1 MTSMLVDGG
10 NNCGHTMGKISD
22 IFRGRVYLLRVEQI
36 YAISG
41 ADGPVVM
48 FPGKR

>member
-1 MTSMLVDGG
+1 MLVDGG
-10 NNCGHTMGKISD
+10 NNCGHDDGKNFG

-48 FPGKR
+48 FPGTVD